1 MTSAKPQPMAGQTQ
15 GPDDLIAE
23 LAKLMADDMRSEKS
37 DKPEKPAAAPF
48 RLPGAEPAAEAEAR
62 PADPLS
68 LLEALTRQ
76 TNPAPAAEERPVRIP
91 GAEPAMSPAAPT
103 AAAPPSVSP
112 PREKPAG
119 ATDFAFNFKLP
130 SDPVVAGPAQ
140 PIAPSSASP
149 ASSSDSIADLIA
161 AELALQADEPAPA
174 PVPVPVPSARPRPE
188 NSFAPLSGAN
198 AQGPR
203 SEADAF
209 GVPPVFGLGSTE
221 PRASGTTAPPVV
233 TPPSGGSVRIPSNA
247 VPVPVR
253 QEPSRDAA
261 PPVPVADFSADD
273 PLAEIERLVNS
284 AVRLDTFRPTP
295 PPEPKPLEVTPRPEP
310 VVAVS
315 PRSEPAPE
323 PVRAD
328 PPPAPVVSA
337 PTPSPALRSLA
348 TPREPVPTPVA
359 PKPEPVPVPRAEPAP
374 ALRAEPESPKR
385 PMETSV
391 DEAILAAA
399 AATGARI
406 DWVEGEDESVERPA
420 PRARNNRILGMT
432 RSFAGPLVALTLL
445 VAAGLGL
452 YWVLGQ
458 TGAPSDEPAPLIAAD
473 TTPVKEVPEATAE
486 PAPQSV
492 VFNEISGVDTGSQE
506 QIVSRDQTDIAA
518 IDELTTPAAEDEG
531 LVNRKVRTVTVRP
544 DGTIVSGDDSLAGAA
559 ILPVDRPDVPEVPGA
574 NFSTP
579 EMVAN
584 VDAAAT
590 ATVPEIAQ
598 PAPAPTTPAVTPVVP
613 GSTVP
618 AVDLAGTPLTGR
630 TAPVPFARP
639 DNFAALSANALA
651 AAAAAPVTTEAITPA
666 TTPLAAPT
674 QPAPA
679 VVETPAPVAAATP
692 AVTTAPATAAAY
704 AQLASLRSEADAQA
718 VAQRITTRFG
728 VLFGSSPVEIRRV
741 DLGERGIYYR
751 VVVPADSRQTA
762 SNICVN
768 VKAAG
773 GDCVLQ

>member
-23 LAKLMADDMRSEKS
+23 LAKLMAEDVRSEKAE
-37 DKPEKPAAAPF
+37 KPEKPAAMPF
-48 RLPGAEPAAEAEAR
+48 RLPGAEPAAEADTR
-62 PADPLS
+62 PGDPLS
-68 LLEALTRQ
+68 LLEALTRPAS
-76 TNPAPAAEERPVRIP
+76 PAPVAEERPVRIP
-91 GAEPAMSPAAPT
+91 GTEPAVSPPAAS
-103 AAAPPSVSP
+103 AAPASVPP
-112 PREKPAG
+112 PREKPAA
-119 ATDFAFNFKLP
+119 ATDFAFNLKLP

-140 PIAPSSASP
+140 PIPPSSPSP
-149 ASSSDSIADLIA
+149 SSSSDSIADLIA
-161 AELALQADEPAPA
+161 AELALQAEEPAPA
-174 PVPVPVPSARPRPE
+174 PAPTPSARPRPE

-198 AQGPR
+198 ALGPR

-233 TPPSGGSVRIPSNA
+233 TPSGGGSVRIPSNA

-253 QEPSRDAA
+253 QEPAREPA

-295 PPEPKPLEVTPRPEP
+295 PPPEPKPVEVTSRPEP
-310 VVAVS
+310 AVAVS
-315 PRSEPAPE
+315 PRPEPAPE

-348 TPREPVPTPVA
+348 TPREPVLTPVSPRTEPA
-359 PKPEPVPVPRAEPAP
+359 PAPRAEPAP
-374 ALRAEPESPKR
+374 LLRAEPETPKR
-385 PMETSV
+385 PIETSV

-458 TGAPSDEPAPLIAAD
+458 TGTPSGEPAPLIAAD

-518 IDELTTPAAEDEG
+518 IDELTTPVAEDEG
-531 LVNRKVRTVTVRP
+531 LVNRKVRTLTVRP
-544 DGTIVSGDDSLAGAA
+544 DGTIVSSDGSLAGAA

-590 ATVPEIAQ
+590 ATVPEIAA
-598 PAPAPTTPAVTPVVP
+598 PAPAPTTPAVPPVVP

-679 VVETPAPVAAATP
+679 AVETPAPVAAATP
-692 AVTTAPATAAAY
+692 SVTTAPATAAAY